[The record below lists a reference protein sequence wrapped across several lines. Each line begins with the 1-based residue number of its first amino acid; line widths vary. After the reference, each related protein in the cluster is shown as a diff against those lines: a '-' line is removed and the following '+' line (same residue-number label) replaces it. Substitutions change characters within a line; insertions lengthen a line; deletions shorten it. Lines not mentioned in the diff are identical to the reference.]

1 MIITH
6 LSAGPSSS
14 GITVPSGVL
23 NFRGDFETLPWFAGH
38 HEGQVKSTPMAES
51 GDGGEHSQ

>member
-23 NFRGDFETLPWFAGH
+23 NFRGDFETLPWFGGH
-38 HEGQVKSTPMAES
+38 HEGQVKSTPMAE
-51 GDGGEHSQ
+51 